1 MKKHPISLGLLGAIT
16 GLTATAG
23 SNHALA
29 QESLERAMLE
39 EVVITA
45 RKREESMQEVP
56 VAVTSLSGDEMIKR
70 GIADFDELSI
80 GNPNVRISPGAGG
93 GAISSTVMI
102 RGNIQNSSTVQI
114 DPSVGTYL
122 DGFILTRTFAVSA
135 SMVDLAS
142 VQTLRGPQGT
152 LFGRNT
158 TGGALLLT
166 TEDPSIEDG
175 VTGWARAEGGEE
187 GTLGYGGAINLPLGD
202 SLAARVV
209 GNHSELDDYL
219 SYKDGGVP
227 GTEAVD
233 LGKLNTD
240 TVRTKL
246 LWDASDN
253 TTVLLSYEYGKVDGT
268 APEVLSNNKANFNGD
283 PNIGGVYTIGPN
295 TLTTPI
301 IESEFA
307 QRQKA
312 TSDIYLLT
320 ATHETSWGEVKF
332 ITGQR
337 DLDVK
342 SNLSLPP
349 GLGWARQDKPDLKNY
364 TAELQVNG
372 GFLDDRLEVTSGIYY
387 FNENTTEDQ
396 TIYSFTN
403 LQPPLNPVLIETYA
417 ETKIESSSLY
427 AQGTWSFS
435 DSTRMTL
442 GGRYTD
448 DTRDTKGT
456 RSAVGALQW
465 DDSNNETSYLVSVDH
480 FFTEDIMAYASTG
493 TGYRSAGA
501 NLSPDPSKPGS
512 WGSFKPEKVTN
523 YETGLKSD
531 WLDGALR
538 VNGAVFYQDY
548 KDYQY
553 TAVVTGADG
562 IPLRSA
568 LTNDAK
574 IQGGELEVTALLP
587 LNFTLSLDY
596 GYTDAELDGG
606 PADGDKLPNVPEN
619 TYAVTLG
626 WDTETDFGNVDLRF
640 VYDYRD
646 KSYGQVGEEEF
657 STTDDRGIIK
667 VSATLQTDNWT
678 FMAYVENLTDEAY
691 QNSGLTSGDPA
702 DLRSISLANLGRPR
716 IAGLRVTYDF

>member
-1 MKKHPISLGLLGAIT
+1 MKKHPISLGLLAAIT
-16 GLTATAG
+16 GLTTTVG
-23 SNHALA
+23 STHALA

-39 EVVITA
+39 EVVVTA

-56 VAVTSLSGDEMIKR
+56 VSVTSLSGDEMAKQ

-175 VTGWARAEGGEE
+175 IYGWARAEGGEE

-202 SLAARVV
+202 SLAARIV
-209 GNHSELDDYL
+209 GNHSEIDDYL

-227 GTEAVD
+227 GTEAVQ
-233 LGKLNTD
+233 LGKLDTD
-240 TVRTKL
+240 TFRTKL
-246 LWDASDN
+246 LWDMSDR
-253 TTVLLSYEYGKVDGT
+253 TTVLLSYEYGEVEGT
-268 APEVLSNNKANFNGD
+268 APEVLSNNDANFSGD
-283 PNIGGVYTIGPN
+283 PNIGGVYAVGPN
-295 TLTTPI
+295 TVTTPI
-301 IESEFA
+301 IASESA

-312 TSDIYLLT
+312 TSEIYLLT
-320 ATHETSWGEVKF
+320 ATHETDWGEVKF

-349 GLGWARQDKPDLKNY
+349 GLGWARQDKPDLTNY

-372 GFLDDRLEVTSGIYY
+372 AFLDNQLEVTSGIYY

-396 TIYSFTN
+396 TIHSFDS
-403 LQPPLNPVLIETYA
+403 LQPPFPPVLIETYA
-417 ETKIESSSLY
+417 ETKVESSSLY
-427 AQGTWSFS
+427 AQGTWNFTEQ
-435 DSTRMTL
+435 TRMTL

-448 DTRDTKGT
+448 DSRDTKGT
-456 RSAVGALQW
+456 RTPVGELSW
-465 DDSNNETSYLVSVDH
+465 DDSNTETNYLVSFDH
-480 FFTEDIMAYASTG
+480 FFTEDIMAYANTG
-493 TGYRSAGA
+493 TGYRSGGA
-501 NLSPDPSKPGS
+501 NLAPDPDKPGS

-523 YETGLKSD
+523 YEVGVKSD
-531 WLDGALR
+531 WLDGSLR

-553 TAVVTGADG
+553 TAVVNDAEG
-562 IPLRSA
+562 IPQRLGVTS
-568 LTNDAK
+568 DAT

-606 PADGDKLPNVPEN
+606 PYDGDKLPNVPEN

-626 WDTETDFGNVDLRF
+626 WETDTSLGNLDLRV

-657 STTDDRGIIK
+657 STTDDRSIINAT
-667 VSATLQTDNWT
+667 ATLQMDDWT
-678 FMAYVENLTDEAY
+678 FMAYVENLTDETY
-691 QNSGLTSGDPA
+691 QNSGLTSGDPSE
-702 DLRSISLANLGRPR
+702 LRSISLANLGRPR